1 MFAFVIYEREIP
13 ISSRNKTQELK
24 HLEANSLMKQSHFLS
39 ILEPRIEPSDRLK
52 IRRFLSKLL
61 PLVCQISSH
70 SESMF
75 GTWVQGCLICR
86 ILSLEYGFGRSSLCW
101 CVRPIELCSNISTY
115 FLKKEHRFCIGG
127 NTGKQE
133 TAANLQIQCS
143 KEQKSLAILRPQH
156 RLDERWK
163 LHSIPFPRR
172 EIEQRIFHQS

>member
-1 MFAFVIYEREIP
+1 LKFEIGVGTKQLAIYYHHWIEVSRPNMFAFVIYEREIP

-75 GTWVQGCLICR
+75 GT
-86 ILSLEYGFGRSSLCW
+86 
-101 CVRPIELCSNISTY
+101 
-115 FLKKEHRFCIGG
+115 
-127 NTGKQE
+127 
-133 TAANLQIQCS
+133 
-143 KEQKSLAILRPQH
+143 
-156 RLDERWK
+156 
-163 LHSIPFPRR
+163 
-172 EIEQRIFHQS
+172 